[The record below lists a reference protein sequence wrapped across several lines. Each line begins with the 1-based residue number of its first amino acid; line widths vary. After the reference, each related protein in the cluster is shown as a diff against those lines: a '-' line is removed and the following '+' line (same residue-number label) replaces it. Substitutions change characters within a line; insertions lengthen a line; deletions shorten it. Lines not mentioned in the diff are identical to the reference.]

1 MAAWTSHSRRTN
13 SRLSLLLRA
22 GTRLSTRR
30 AGGSSRRQKGRASL
44 STGRGRCRAQR
55 RFSCTGRRDSERTH
69 MERARKALLKA
80 PSSHTKLV
88 EVPSLA
94 EERISKNDAMCLK
107 EIVPPRAS
115 SRTLRS
121 VTESVAR
128 PIAILC
134 FFFSKSIIS
143 DCVTLGFSRRASF
156 AFEVIQILRFV
167 GKVNRRCVASFS

>member
-1 MAAWTSHSRRTN
+1 
-13 SRLSLLLRA
+13 
-22 GTRLSTRR
+22 
-30 AGGSSRRQKGRASL
+30 
-44 STGRGRCRAQR
+44 
-55 RFSCTGRRDSERTH
+55 
-69 MERARKALLKA
+69 MERARKALLKV

-121 VTESVAR
+121 VTESVAMSM
-128 PIAILC
+128 AILC
-134 FFFSKSIIS
+134 FFFTKSTIS